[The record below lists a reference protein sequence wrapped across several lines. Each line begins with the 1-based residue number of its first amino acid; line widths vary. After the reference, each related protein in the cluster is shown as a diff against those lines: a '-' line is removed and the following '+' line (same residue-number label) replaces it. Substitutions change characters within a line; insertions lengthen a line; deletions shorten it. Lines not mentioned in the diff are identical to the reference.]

1 MRDFKLY
8 KQRDKAIIEAV
19 KKSADERSKLLETLK
34 SVAKRRYELA
44 SERAEYLDEIKAGG
58 EQVYKCTECGRE
70 FDTER
75 GLGVHKYR
83 THGES

>member
-8 KQRDKAIIEAV
+8 QQRDKAIIDAV
-19 KKSADERSKLLETLK
+19 TKSADERSKLLESLK
-34 SVAKRRYELA
+34 SREKRRFEFA
-44 SERAEYLDEIKAGG
+44 SERAEYLDELKAGG
-58 EQVYKCTECGRE
+58 EQVYKCTECERE